1 MKEFK
6 VAAAAP
12 PLSKFADKFIVEGGG
27 RRPTTAATVAMVLLN
42 TALHRSDILERKIPG
57 EVLGGGTQFN
67 PGQKFEAWREKFLS

>member
-6 VAAAAP
+6 VAAVVV
-12 PLSKFADKFIVEGGG
+12 KVCRQVHCRG
-27 RRPTTAATVAMVLLN
+27 RREEATAATVAMVLLN